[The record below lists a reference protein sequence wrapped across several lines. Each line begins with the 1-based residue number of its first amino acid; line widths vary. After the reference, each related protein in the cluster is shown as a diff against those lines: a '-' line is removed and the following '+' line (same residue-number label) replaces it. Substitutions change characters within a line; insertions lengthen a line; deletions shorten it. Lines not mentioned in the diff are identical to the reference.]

1 MKEAKAFLISN
12 LKKIFLKLE
21 NVEISY
27 EFRDSSQTHIV
38 EVKPNS
44 IYKTCEKYIKQE
56 IELED
61 SFYKNFPAE
70 TMLFITEDS
79 LTKIKS
85 PDLVLKYKLA
95 YNISNSYTPILL
107 SSLLTKNQLANAGEN
122 NYALS
127 SSSCKSILIIKN
139 FTIIILNQ

>member
-1 MKEAKAFLISN
+1 MMKEAKAFLISN

-27 EFRDSSQTHIV
+27 EFRDSSQTHII

-44 IYKTCEKYIKQE
+44 IYKTCEKYIREE
-56 IELED
+56 IELEN
-61 SFYKNFPAE
+61 SFYENFPSE

-79 LTKIKS
+79 LSKIKS

-95 YNISNSYTPILL
+95 YNIANTYTPILL
-107 SSLLTKNQLANAGEN
+107 SSLLSKNQLANAGEN
-122 NYALS
+122 NYALAA
-127 SSSCKSILIIKN
+127 
-139 FTIIILNQ
+139 

>member
-27 EFRDSSQTHIV
+27 EYRESSQTHIV

-44 IYKTCEKYIKQE
+44 IYKTCEEYIKQE
-56 IELED
+56 MELEQT
-61 SFYKNFPAE
+61 FYQNFPAE
-70 TMLFITEDS
+70 TILFITEDS

-85 PDLVLKYKLA
+85 PDLVLKFKMPYS
-95 YNISNSYTPILL
+95 ISNFLTPIVLSTLL
-107 SSLLTKNQLANAGEN
+107 SENQLANVGEN
-122 NYALS
+122 NYALAA
-127 SSSCKSILIIKN
+127 
-139 FTIIILNQ
+139 

>member
-27 EFRDSSQTHIV
+27 EFRDSSQTHII

-44 IYKTCEKYIKQE
+44 NYKTCEKYIREE
-56 IELED
+56 IELEN
-61 SFYKNFPAE
+61 SFYENFPSE

-79 LTKIKS
+79 LSKIKS

-95 YNISNSYTPILL
+95 YNIANTYTPILL
-107 SSLLTKNQLANAGEN
+107 SSLLSKNQLANAGEN
-122 NYALS
+122 NYALAA
-127 SSSCKSILIIKN
+127 
-139 FTIIILNQ
+139 

>member
-1 MKEAKAFLISN
+1 MMKEAKAFLISN

-27 EFRDSSQTHIV
+27 EFRDCSQTHII

-44 IYKTCEKYIKQE
+44 IYKTCEKYINEE
-56 IELED
+56 IQLED
-61 SFYKNFPAE
+61 SFYENFPSE

-95 YNISNSYTPILL
+95 YNIVNTYTPILL
-107 SSLLTKNQLANAGEN
+107 GSLLSKRQIANAGEN
-122 NYALS
+122 NYALAA
-127 SSSCKSILIIKN
+127 
-139 FTIIILNQ
+139 

>member
-1 MKEAKAFLISN
+1 MMKEAKAFLISN

-27 EFRDSSQTHIV
+27 EFRDSSQTHII

-44 IYKTCEKYIKQE
+44 IYKTCEKYIREE

-61 SFYKNFPAE
+61 SFYENFPSE

-79 LTKIKS
+79 LSKIKS

-95 YNISNSYTPILL
+95 YNIANTYTPILL
-107 SSLLTKNQLANAGEN
+107 SSLLSKNQLANAGEN
-122 NYALS
+122 NYALAA
-127 SSSCKSILIIKN
+127 
-139 FTIIILNQ
+139 

>member
-1 MKEAKAFLISN
+1 MKEASAFLISG
-12 LKKIFLKLE
+12 LRKIFLKLD

-27 EFRDSSQTHIV
+27 EFRDCSQTHII

-44 IYKTCEKYIKQE
+44 IYKTCEKYITEE

-61 SFYKNFPAE
+61 SFYENFPNE

-95 YNISNSYTPILL
+95 YNNANTYTPILL
-107 SSLLTKNQLANAGEN
+107 SSLLSKGQISNAGEN
-122 NYALS
+122 NYALAA
-127 SSSCKSILIIKN
+127 
-139 FTIIILNQ
+139 